1 MGIGGQAR
9 GIKIA
14 GIGMGIGGDATGLQ
28 VAGIGMGVGG
38 TAKYL
43 SVAGI
48 GIGAHRIEGVGIA
61 PGIGAEETNGLIV
74 APFYFKIMKYGR
86 MKGAS
91 ISAYNDIRGTQ
102 QGLAIGI
109 FNYARTLDGV
119 QIGVLNY
126 AANKRSARLLPL
138 LNYARSR

>member
-1 MGIGGQAR
+1 
-9 GIKIA
+9 
-14 GIGMGIGGDATGLQ
+14 
-28 VAGIGMGVGG
+28 MGVGG
-38 TAKYL
+38 TLKYL

-48 GIGAHRIEGVGIA
+48 GIGAHRIEGVA
-61 PGIGAEETNGLIV
+61 AASAIGAEQTRGLIV
-74 APFYFKIMKYGR
+74 APFYFKIVKYGR

-126 AANKRSARLLPL
+126 AANKRRARVLPL
-138 LNYARSR
+138 VNYARSR

>member
-1 MGIGGQAR
+1 
-9 GIKIA
+9 
-14 GIGMGIGGDATGLQ
+14 

-61 PGIGAEETNGLIV
+61 PGIGAEQTRGLIV
-74 APFYFKIMKYGR
+74 APFYFKILRHGR
-86 MKGAS
+86 AEGVN
-91 ISAYNDIRGTQ
+91 ISAYNDVRGTQ

-119 QIGVLNY
+119 QIGLLNY

-138 LNYARSR
+138 FNYARAR